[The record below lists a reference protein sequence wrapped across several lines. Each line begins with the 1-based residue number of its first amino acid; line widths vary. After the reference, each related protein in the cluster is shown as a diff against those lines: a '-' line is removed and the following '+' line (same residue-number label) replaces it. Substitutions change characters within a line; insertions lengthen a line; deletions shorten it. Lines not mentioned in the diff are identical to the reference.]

1 LTRST
6 SSFSGPHH
14 GHYIAI
20 VKTSAGWMMFDDVN
34 VSPVDEADIQRYF
47 GESTSGSGYVLFY
60 QAVDLDPASLGLRD
74 GHGVPASAPAPATTH
89 ESAAPRPIPT
99 LHLSAS
105 GKREEAVTPPAPLG
119 PEISTPS
126 PPPAT
131 PTPSEIDGDP
141 SELPSAIAEPVLPR
155 ERFASA
161 PAIMPSP
168 GARSKSEYGDLSHS
182 SKSPTGEPRSSPPRR
197 HSQMRRVSSNGSED
211 AHHPQR
217 RPSMGGPRTSGH
229 SRQASAS
236 GVEPQGPVRR
246 PSGSPAPFTQDLP
259 NPDPAAR
266 RRFSSIAIPPA
277 GSTGPPS
284 QSTIYL
290 QSLVTGKPKFETKE
304 EKKARE
310 ALEKERERAQ
320 KEREKLGRE
329 REKERERAEKER
341 EKLRREEEKA
351 EAARVAKM
359 EKEAERRMRPTR
371 KSSLGRTTS
380 LSFLSF
386 GKRNDGGS

>member
-1 LTRST
+1 
-6 SSFSGPHH
+6 
-14 GHYIAI
+14 
-20 VKTSAGWMMFDDVN
+20 MMFDDVN

-74 GHGVPASAPAPATTH
+74 RHGAPASTPAPAPTAPPRAPSP

-99 LHLSAS
+99 LHLTS
-105 GKREEAVTPPAPLG
+105 GGRLDATVVAPPAPLG
-119 PEISTPS
+119 PVISTPS
-126 PPPAT
+126 PPAAT
-131 PTPSEIDGDP
+131 PTPSEVDEDP
-141 SELPSAIAEPVLPR
+141 SELPSAVAEPTLPR

-161 PAIMPSP
+161 PAVMPSP
-168 GARSKSEYGDLSHS
+168 AARVKSGYGELSHS
-182 SKSPTGEPRSSPPRR
+182 SDPLVAGETRTSPPRR
-197 HSQMRRVSSNGSED
+197 HSQMRRMSSQGSED
-211 AHHPQR
+211 PLHPPR
-217 RPSMGGPRTSGH
+217 RPSMGGARTSGH

-236 GVEPQGPVRR
+236 GAEPQGFTRR

-266 RRFSSIAIPPA
+266 RRFSSIALPPA

-284 QSTIYL
+284 QSTVYL
-290 QSLVTGKPKFETKE
+290 QSLVTGKPKVETRE

-359 EKEAERRMRPTR
+359 EKEAERRMKPTR
-371 KSSLGRTTS
+371 KASLGRTTS

-386 GKRNDGGS
+386 GKKNDGGS

>member
-1 LTRST
+1 
-6 SSFSGPHH
+6 
-14 GHYIAI
+14 
-20 VKTSAGWMMFDDVN
+20 MMFDDVN

-74 GHGVPASAPAPATTH
+74 RNGAPAPANQDMAAPR

-99 LHLSAS
+99 LHLSSS
-105 GKREEAVTPPAPLG
+105 GQRDETAAAPAPLG
-119 PEISTPS
+119 REIATPS

-131 PTPSEIDGDP
+131 PTPSEVDGDP
-141 SELPSAIAEPVLPR
+141 TELPLAVPEPKVPR

-161 PAIMPSP
+161 PAVMPSL
-168 GARSKSEYGDLSHS
+168 GGRSKSEYDNRSHS
-182 SKSPTGEPRSSPPRR
+182 GDGAGPEKRASPSRR
-197 HSQMRRVSSNGSED
+197 HSQMPRVPSHGSED
-211 AHHPQR
+211 GQQPAR
-217 RPSMGGPRTSGH
+217 RPSMGAPRTSGH
-229 SRQASAS
+229 SRKASSS
-236 GVEPQGPVRR
+236 GVEPQPPIRR

-259 NPDPAAR
+259 DPNPIAR

-290 QSLVTGKPKFETKE
+290 QSLVTGKPKVETKE

-329 REKERERAEKER
+329 REKEREKAEKER
-341 EKLRREEEKA
+341 EKQRREEEKA

-359 EKEAERRMRPTR
+359 EKEAERRIKPAR
-371 KSSLGRTTS
+371 KASLGRTTS

-386 GKRNDGGS
+386 GKKNDGGS